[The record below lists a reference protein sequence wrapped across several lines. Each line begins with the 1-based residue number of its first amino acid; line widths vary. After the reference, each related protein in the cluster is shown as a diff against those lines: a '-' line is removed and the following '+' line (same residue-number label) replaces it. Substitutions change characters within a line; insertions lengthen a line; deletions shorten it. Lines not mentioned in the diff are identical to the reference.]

1 MTMRPTPSDGNFK
14 SAIFEGA
21 VRHRRLSPRPHEFR
35 YSVFMMYLD
44 LSELDRVFCGARF
57 WSANRFN
64 LAWFRRSDYLLP
76 EVPSLDTAVRRCI
89 AEATGESIT
98 GPIRLLTNLRYFGY
112 LINPISCYYCFDDD
126 ENLRYIVAEVTNTPW
141 HNRIPYVIPCQPGH
155 RHQSHSFA
163 KQMHVSPFLPMNM
176 TYHWQSRTPGTSIS
190 IHLQNWKDGEEAFN
204 ATVGLR
210 RVEIT
215 PHALHRILLRHPFM
229 TAKVAL
235 AIYWQAMKLLWKRT
249 PFFGNQTSDT
259 RLAINN
265 SEDRQTITGEKLT
278 P

>member
-1 MTMRPTPSDGNFK
+1 MNPTPTDGNFK
-14 SAIFEGA
+14 SAIFEGT
-21 VRHRRLSPRPHEFR
+21 VRHRRLSPKPHEFS
-35 YSVFMMYLD
+35 YQVFMMYLD
-44 LSELDRVFCGARF
+44 LAELDRVFNGTRF
-57 WSANRFN
+57 WSARRCN

-76 EVPSLDTAVRRCI
+76 EEPSLDTAVRRCV
-89 AEATGESIT
+89 AEATGETIT

-112 LINPISCYYCFDDD
+112 LINPISCYYCFDDQ

-141 HNRIPYVIPCQPGH
+141 HERIPYVIPCDPKQ

-163 KQMHVSPFLPMNM
+163 KQMHVSPFMPMDM
-176 TYHWQSRTPGTSIS
+176 TYRWQSRTPGTSIS

-210 RVEIT
+210 RLEIT
-215 PHALHRILLRHPFM
+215 PRTLNRLLLRHPFM
-229 TAKVAL
+229 TAKVGL

-249 PFFGNQTSDT
+249 PFFGHRRQETGF
-259 RLAINN
+259 AIPL
-265 SEDRQTITGEKLT
+265 SEDSPTITGEKLT